1 MVRLT
6 ADLIWKSPHFFNA
19 VRERELD
26 LRGIPLCT
34 FPTVEALILLFF
46 QFFFFPFFLSF
57 LEMAYRIAP
66 TYIGGRNKRLP
77 ALGSY
82 LIISPLVVR

>member
-6 ADLIWKSPHFFNA
+6 ADLVWKSPHFFNA

-26 LRGIPLCT
+26 LRGIPLCP
-34 FPTVEALILLFF
+34 FPTVEAVIFLSFF
-46 QFFFFPFFLSF
+46 LSFFFFPSF
-57 LEMAYRIAP
+57 IEMAYRNAP
-66 TYIGGRNKRLP
+66 TYIGGRNKRIP
-77 ALGSY
+77 AFGSY

>member
-6 ADLIWKSPHFFNA
+6 AELIWKSPHFFNA

-26 LRGIPLCT
+26 LRGIPLCP
-34 FPTVEALILLFF
+34 FPTVETLI
-46 QFFFFPFFLSF
+46 FLSF
-57 LEMAYRIAP
+57 LETACPNAP